1 MLKELYEKLENGWYD
16 LLDKVNASVP
26 VYKIIDPIDK
36 VVPSFALLLGAVGLI
51 ALLLLWFFV
60 LPMLTGPRGDATLT
74 VKIETE
80 SGSAVR
86 SAAVEISFAGETRD
100 GKTGSGGEAV
110 FENIPMGS
118 EVKISVT
125 KTGYEDAGKTIR
137 VSQKEEAV
145 TITMKAGG
153 PPPPPDNQVTITFVG
168 PDGKKA
174 SGVTL
179 YLDLRCSSGAFFDEP
194 QRTTTTGDITV
205 TPPQGCGTIVVNV
218 SGDDFRPGSYYTNGG
233 TVRLQGN
240 GTDEMDAGT
249 GSIIITVKDE
259 NGTKRLSG
267 IKITVYDSYGT
278 TAGSAYTSMGEAEF
292 TLAAGDY
299 VASLD
304 DEKGDYA
311 SESLEFSMAP
321 GDELSETVTMGKMPG
336 AILEVSVE
344 ARESGA
350 SIEGAIVFLRAEN
363 GAMLERETGNSGI
376 AQFTLSPKDRGKYYA
391 SATAEGF
398 IASDETEIDLADV
411 KAGETVNV
419 ELALEK
425 CTPQKCGLLKVKV
438 IDEDSLKVQNAE
450 VSLFNAETGFWAK
463 EYGKKATDVNG
474 AVEFANVRAGK
485 YYALAQKYPATG
497 QSEHYDVDPNA
508 TGNEIIVNMVIG
520 NGTLRVEVTDVDNAP
535 VPFADVEIKTQ
546 GGEELGTIP
555 ALANGIMS
563 REFKADKSVYVVVR
577 KEGYTTFTSTPVQIF
592 PDRVETI
599 SAKLE
604 EEILG
609 DRAKV
614 ELLGIFEGSKEMEN
628 LSAGKKY
635 TIKMRLRV
643 PSEGGF
649 DEVGLHVRTGT
660 ENLAEK
666 DKIYINWV
674 NAPYSTVLKGST
686 YNAPLGNA
694 DGTEEITNGDA
705 KWASIVWGEPE
716 AGIYNADI
724 EVRVRSETT
733 RGFLLPFYYRAWSL
747 KNGEYLRDPQDDA
760 LGSAAETAEKGALYA
775 EAYVKN
781 YFEGTSELCD
791 DEFCYSERVYDIA
804 EGMNLTQTPYPI
816 RVTGEYRWEFTITNN
831 SQTIHDNANIRVKNT
846 QEGTTTDSV
855 VRVQSYTL
863 TNADGKVFT
872 GSKPTFELEQIDA
885 GKMGWN
891 KSVKGELMLQGRE
904 LEESNMGIKIVSAGN
919 VVFDKLVPFEVYS
932 EKDVRLTVKP
942 DVIPS
947 LTPTELKVTAEYEDE
962 QEGEWLELE
971 KAFVTVTITTPDKAQ
986 SREPKYT
993 DKKGI
998 AKFDIPASAPG
1009 TKIKIRVE
1017 KPGYATK
1024 TAEKEVSAK
1033 VVSFEPE
1040 SLASELNLT
1049 DALEN
1054 YQELKI
1060 TNLTTKNLKIS
1071 SMHATGRLYGLLDLE
1086 RMDSWLGTQLIEIK
1100 EGETES
1106 ISFQT
1111 ALNEEIAGLLK
1122 KVQSV
1127 EGKLVINMDDSAGIG
1142 TWSFEVPFRV
1152 SINPTVSTKYENCLA
1167 VSIKEWNDTI
1177 FNGSATI
1184 TFTVSNNCVD
1194 AKDKPM
1200 ALKNLRAGIK
1210 WNSDSIGLVKLTA
1223 KDLESGETAPLEVL
1237 QERAYAPMFSGV
1249 PAGAEYEFAA
1259 TFTPKPST
1267 EPGSVAKFDIM
1278 FEASLLG
1285 GTGEETV
1292 NASNAIASTITV
1304 ANMEKCVTYEP
1315 NPEEGVKVTMD
1326 STKDKLG
1333 EFKIINNCGNA
1344 ALDFRFCHGD
1354 NGCKGGTEEGGITLG
1369 GIPDDRVIKDL
1380 RSGEDKTITIKSA
1393 EMPGIYGVTIEARAA
1408 GGAWVQI
1415 AVMDVIVHPR
1425 AGTYI
1430 DMDKYKFT
1438 IIGKGAKDSAKVVNT
1453 MVHEP
1458 VKVKADLCAWGEAV
1472 KDKKFS
1478 SGQIAG
1484 ISAGAGLAAATI
1496 AVATDSAAAYAIGGA
1511 VLAAANSVAPGA
1523 ALAAGA
1529 GVIGLAVVVVAVI
1542 ALLAFNAFNKKD
1554 CHDDTEVQTLEDY
1567 VILLAGGSELAP
1579 DARGIFSG
1587 MDKEVAAKFNLMIK
1601 EYADEKEYV
1610 GAVFENI
1617 GAQEQGSVYS
1627 VASLK
1632 VTEHVHGDPYHKGN
1646 AFVECD
1652 NGHFRPWWIGAS
1664 GTQGAC
1670 KGAYDQENE
1679 YKFHLRFRTGEE
1691 KESLPQTDFDTYPCM
1706 GSSGEIGRTGTGAVP
1721 QVKLDWSW
1729 NEPEGI
1735 AYNSCDADN
1744 PEGVY
1749 CDATQ
1754 FSIELSKRLYRLHE
1768 FLKINGYDFTC
1779 PDPGNSANTALA
1791 EKNAETGTH
1800 VVSSGKLGL
1809 RDLTAEVSG
1818 KDVEAT
1824 ATVHNKTTKMQDADV
1839 KVILQGANKSDEC
1852 TINIKDIGTAAA
1864 KEGSC
1869 EFGDLDSGTYAL
1881 LAQISSVTTT
1891 SLDNSTVSY
1900 GFMIA
1905 EEASKEAKAYGCEF
1919 SRNTETYYGVP
1930 NIVRFVEETENVRWT
1945 ADVHNIN
1952 ELRDLLKFNAYL
1964 MKDGYT
1970 TDFKKDFVQYYNN
1983 TPFMD
1988 TPTYFTDL
1996 ENGKG
2001 LDVLFDSG
2009 LVTYTE
2015 KFINETET
2023 KLASAGIYEVEIAAY
2038 FGKDWRFFDDKGKA
2052 NTAVAV
2058 VLYRLKDAYP
2068 NSPLYSMPFDGLVG
2082 LEGETFDRQ
2091 GYGTGYDNFSAE
2103 DMLQINNDS
2112 VPVKTYM
2119 SAGSNPISNAET
2131 EIVSDFKSLNSDP
2144 ETRGALLVIDRS
2156 GGTPKMSFMPS
2167 RATPVMMKVSRE
2179 EATKEPFAAFYT
2191 VTMGGSPITVNSGTP
2206 TGTGSVLTYWDGAG
2220 NCLDFGGT
2228 PVWKKFYQQPD
2239 RQADSKDGIS
2249 AWQNAYA
2256 MDWEKA
2262 LYGGNVFLRTIFYT
2276 SPYENMGLAA
2286 AQPGDTVKFFTP
2298 DGEGLAVELNGI
2310 NGMEHNKKGGG
2321 SLDTIYSMEDIFS
2334 LVGEQAVCATSTG
2347 NQVKF
2352 WWNPQKIYTQK
2363 GDSGTSISEMTTAL
2377 SPYSAYGDLVC
2388 IGGAG

>member
-1 MLKELYEKLENGWYD
+1 MLKELYEKLEAGWYN
-16 LLDKVNASVP
+16 LLDKVNTSVP
-26 VYKIIDPIDK
+26 VYKLIDPIDK
-36 VVPSFALLLGAVGLI
+36 VVPSFALVLGTVGLI
-51 ALLLLWFFV
+51 ALLILGLVLLPV
-60 LPMLTGPRGDATLT
+60 VAPNCEGTSNITIKVEG
-74 VKIETE
+74 TE
-80 SGSAVR
+80 GNAVR
-86 SAAVEISFAGETRD
+86 SAIVEISFADKTQDGKLETQD
-100 GKTGSGGEAV
+100 GKTDSSGEAV
-110 FENIPMGS
+110 FENIPMCS
-118 EVKISVT
+118 EIEIKVT
-125 KTGYEDAGKTIR
+125 KSTYEDAEKTIK
-137 VSQKEEAV
+137 VSQKEETV
-145 TITMKAGG
+145 TIKMKQTSV
-153 PPPPPDNQVTITFVG
+153 PPDDKVTPVTITFVG

-174 SGVTL
+174 EGITL
-179 YLDLRCSSGAFFDEP
+179 HLDLRCSSGAFIEDP
-194 QRTTTTGDITV
+194 QRTTTTGD
-205 TPPQGCGTIVVNV
+205 TIVNSPQDCGPILVNV
-218 SGDDFRPGSYYTNGG
+218 SGDDFKSGSYSTSGG
-233 TVRLQGN
+233 TIRLQGN
-240 GTDEMDAGT
+240 GADEGDAGT

-267 IKITVYDSYGT
+267 IKITVSDSYGT
-278 TAGSAYTSMGEAEF
+278 TVESKYTVMGEAEF
-292 TLAAGDY
+292 ILDAGDY

-304 DEKGDYA
+304 DEKGEYA
-311 SESLEFSMAP
+311 GTSLEFSIAP
-321 GDELSETVTMGKMPG
+321 GDELSETVNMGKVPG
-336 AILEVSVE
+336 IAIVAKVKDKQ
-344 ARESGA
+344 SGGN
-350 SIEGAIVFLRAEN
+350 IEGATVFLRAEN
-363 GAMLERETGNSGI
+363 GAMFERETEITGI
-376 AQFTLSPKDRGKYYA
+376 AEFDISRNEKGKFYA
-391 SATAEGF
+391 SATAAGY
-398 IASDETEIDLADV
+398 IASSETEINLADV
-411 KAGETVNV
+411 EAGETVNA
-419 ELALEK
+419 EIALEK

-438 IDEDSLKVQNAE
+438 IDEDELKVENAE

-474 AVEFANVRAGK
+474 TVEFANVKAGK

-497 QSEHYDVDPNA
+497 QSEPYDVDPNA
-508 TGNEIIVNMVIG
+508 AENEIIVNMIIG

-546 GGEELGTIP
+546 GGEEMGTIP
-555 ALANGIMS
+555 ADAKGIMS
-563 REFKADKSVYVVVR
+563 RDFKADKSVYVVVR

-592 PDRVETI
+592 PDQVALI

-614 ELLGIFEGSKEMEN
+614 ELLGIFEGSSAVEN

-643 PSEGGF
+643 PSGDAL

-660 ENLAEK
+660 ENDVEK

-674 NAPYSTVLKGST
+674 NAPYASVLKGST
-686 YNAPLGNA
+686 YNEPLGNA
-694 DGTEEITNGDA
+694 EGTEEITNGDA
-705 KWASIVWGEPE
+705 KWADVVWSEPE

-724 EVRVRSETT
+724 EIRVRSETT

-747 KNGEYLRDPQDDA
+747 KSGEYLRDPQDDA

-831 SQTIHDNANIRVKNT
+831 SQTIHDNANIRIKNT
-846 QEGTTTDSV
+846 QEGTTTDSI

-872 GSKPTFELEQIDA
+872 GNKPTFEIEQIDA

-891 KSVKGELMLQGRE
+891 KSVKGELILQGRE

-919 VVFDKLVPFEVYS
+919 TVFDKLVPFGVYS
-932 EKDVRLTVKP
+932 EKDVRLAVTPEVL
-942 DVIPS
+942 PS
-947 LTPTELKVTAEYEDE
+947 LTKIELKISAEYEDE
-962 QEGEWLELE
+962 AENEWLELE
-971 KAFVTVTITTPDKAQ
+971 KGLVTVTITTPDKAQ
-986 SREPKYT
+986 SREQKYT
-993 DKKGI
+993 GKDGN
-998 AKFDIPASAPG
+998 ATFDIPASAPG
-1009 TKIKIRVE
+1009 TKIKIRIE

-1024 TAEKEVSAK
+1024 TVEKEITAK
-1033 VVSFEPE
+1033 IVSFDPE

-1054 YQELKI
+1054 YQDLKI

-1086 RMDSWLGTQLIEIK
+1086 KMDSWLGTQRISIK
-1100 EGETES
+1100 AGETES

-1127 EGKLVINMDDSAGIG
+1127 EGKLVINMDDSDGIG
-1142 TWSFEVPFRV
+1142 TWSFEVPFTV
-1152 SINPTVSTKYENCLA
+1152 SINPTVSTKYEGCLA

-1177 FNGSATI
+1177 FGEGSTTT

-1194 AKDKPM
+1194 AKEKPM
-1200 ALKNLRAGIK
+1200 ALKNLRAGLK
-1210 WNSDSIGLVKLTA
+1210 WNSDAIGLVKLTA
-1223 KDLESGETAPLEVL
+1223 KDLEGGETAPTEVL
-1237 QERAYAPMFSGV
+1237 QERAFARMFSNI

-1292 NASNAIASTITV
+1292 AASNAIASTITV
-1304 ANMEKCVTYEP
+1304 ANMGQCVTYEP
-1315 NPEEGVKVTMD
+1315 NPEEGVKVTMG
-1326 STKDKLG
+1326 SNKDNKLG

-1354 NGCKGGTEEGGITLG
+1354 PNCKGGTEEGGITLNLADD
-1369 GIPDDRVIKDL
+1369 GIKNL
-1380 RSGEDKTITIKSA
+1380 KSGEDKTVVIENA

-1408 GGAWVQI
+1408 GGAWTKI
-1415 AVMDVIVHPR
+1415 GTMDVIVHPR

-1438 IIGKGAKDSAKVVNT
+1438 IIGKGATDSAKIENI

-1458 VKVKADLCAWGEAV
+1458 VKVKADLCAWGEASKN
-1472 KDKKFS
+1472 KDWGK
-1478 SGQIAG
+1478 GALLATA
-1484 ISAGAGLAAATI
+1484 AGAATFGLAFYFLPALWWCPPCIAAGA
-1496 AVATDSAAAYAIGGA
+1496 AVIIVLA
-1511 VLAAANSVAPGA
+1511 VLAAFGIM
-1523 ALAAGA
+1523 G
-1529 GVIGLAVVVVAVI
+1529 GE
-1542 ALLAFNAFNKKD
+1542 KD

-1567 VILLAGGSELAP
+1567 IILLGGGSNLAP

-1627 VASLK
+1627 VASLN
-1632 VTEHVHGDPYHKGN
+1632 VMEHVHGDPYHKGN

-1652 NGHFRPWWIGAS
+1652 NGHFRPWWIGLS

-1670 KGAYDQENE
+1670 KGAYDQTNE

-1706 GSSGEIGRTGTGAVP
+1706 GSGGEIGRTGTGAVP
-1721 QVKLDWSW
+1721 QMKLDWSW
-1729 NEPEGI
+1729 TEPKGI

-1744 PEGVY
+1744 EEGVY

-1754 FSIELSKRLYRLHE
+1754 FNIEVSKRLYRLHE
-1768 FLKINGYDFTC
+1768 FLKINGYSFKC
-1779 PDPGNSANTALA
+1779 PDPDDSANKALA

-1800 VVSSGKLGL
+1800 SVASGKLGL
-1809 RDLTAEVSG
+1809 SAITAKVPRKDAEV
-1818 KDVEAT
+1818 T
-1824 ATVHNKTTKMQDADV
+1824 ATVQNKTTKMQDADV

-1852 TINIKDIGTAAA
+1852 TISIKDIGTTAA
-1864 KEGSC
+1864 KDGSC
-1869 EFGDLDSGTYAL
+1869 EFNDLDSGTYAL
-1881 LAQISSVTTT
+1881 LAQVSSTTTT

-1900 GFMIA
+1900 GFIIA
-1905 EEASKEAKAYGCEF
+1905 EEASSEAAAYGCWL

-1930 NIVRFVEETENVRWT
+1930 NIVRFVQAKNDVKWT

-1964 MKDGYT
+1964 MQDGYT

-1988 TPTYFTDL
+1988 TPVYFKDL

-2001 LDVLFDSG
+2001 LDVLFDDG
-2009 LVTYTE
+2009 LVNYTE

-2023 KLASAGIYEVEIAAY
+2023 KLASAGVYEVEIAAY
-2038 FGKDWRFFDDKGKA
+2038 FGKDWAFFDSEGKP
-2052 NTAVAV
+2052 NTAIAV

-2068 NSPLYSMPFDGLVG
+2068 NSPFYSMPFDGLVG

-2119 SAGSNPISNAET
+2119 SAGSNPIANAET
-2131 EIVSDFKSLNSDP
+2131 EIISDFKSLNSDP
-2144 ETRGALLVIDRS
+2144 ETRGALLVVDKS
-2156 GGTPKMSFMPS
+2156 GSTPKMSFMPS
-2167 RATPVMMKVSRE
+2167 RATPVMMKVGKE

-2191 VTMGGSPITVNSGTP
+2191 ATIGGTETKPDSGAQ

-2228 PVWKKFYQQPD
+2228 PIYKKFYQQPD
-2239 RQADSKDGIS
+2239 RQANEKDSLSG
-2249 AWQNAYA
+2249 WQNAYA

-2262 LYGGNVFLRTIFYT
+2262 LYGGNVYLRTIFYT
-2276 SPYENMGLAA
+2276 SPYENSGLTAS
-2286 AQPGDTVKFFTP
+2286 QPHTGVMFFTP
-2298 DGEGLAVELNGI
+2298 DDKGRTVPLNGI
-2310 NGMEHNKKGGG
+2310 STMEHNRKGGG
-2321 SLDTIYSMEDIFS
+2321 GLDTIYSVEDIFN
-2334 LVGEQAVCATSTG
+2334 LVEKQAVCATSTG
-2347 NQVKF
+2347 NMVKF
-2352 WWNPQKIYTQK
+2352 WWNPQEIYRQE
-2363 GDSGTSISEMTTAL
+2363 GGRGTSISQMTTAL
-2377 SPYSAYGDLVC
+2377 SPSAADEDHVC
-2388 IGGAG
+2388 IGGAGQ